1 MKNTQ
6 LTPNLI
12 PLLQKNLGENLGGYG
27 FSRKRKYNPL
37 GTYSNESKSS
47 NESLIERYFSFVII
61 AVDTDNNYVWLEGR
75 SSESSNTHMNRYH
88 GSVCIALEGC
98 MSRRDIAQK
107 GADQSPDFY
116 KDEIAGSY

>member
-1 MKNTQ
+1 MNDKQ

-12 PLLQKNLGENLGGYG
+12 PLLQKNLGENLGGVG

-47 NESLIERYFSFVII
+47 NESLMGRHFSFII
-61 AVDTDNNYVWLEGR
+61 LAVDADNNCVWLEGR
-75 SSESSNTHMNRYH
+75 SSESLNTHNNRYH
-88 GSVCIALEGC
+88 GSICVDLEGC
-98 MSRRDIAQK
+98 ISRRDIAQR
-107 GADQSPDFY
+107 GADQAPDFY